1 MIGPQAQQDQNWWMS
16 RMRFRDPITVGQDE
30 AIIRIH
36 IEPTTEQEKII
47 TGNAIAV
54 AGLKI
59 QKTRSAELN
68 LIIEN
73 TNNASSLLRAWRR
86 QDGVGG
92 LELIPANRRYQEGQI
107 SLQSR
112 QINDEQFFHERISNL
127 ENKYHDAKQMFVNFY
142 LHDLA
147 RPQDP
152 PIFAEAQEM
161 VETLLGR
168 KVSVDID
175 ASLFPHILVES
186 PNGHVE
192 IDSLSS
198 GQREIFMTYVGIH
211 STRLNHSII
220 LFDEPDLHLHA
231 SMQKKAIQYLKKY
244 SNSGNQIFL
253 TTHSLDMITETAEES
268 LFHLSPKNGSQLQ
281 KLTAEKEKLKI
292 FQELGASKYTY
303 VNFKKIIFVEGE
315 TDYNIFQKSSMVNPD
330 IRFQKIGGV
339 SKITPEILTNASEI
353 ESFFM
358 IRDRDFLDT
367 DEIEAQERKYNKK
380 VRFLRRHNI
389 ENYILDSDELF
400 EIYQK
405 YGNNEIKT
413 KDAMLEQIKKIADE
427 QFEQIVMN
435 YYNFK
440 NTRDI
445 NPPDLKLS
453 QNENAESGLNRIY
466 QIKEDRIKRSKSN
479 ISSEIQAIRNKLK
492 TNWQTEWI
500 QYCDGKEIL
509 IIFAQKYL
517 SNTKNLDEVRN
528 LVSAMWDAK
537 NILPHDLTS
546 ILNDIANYE
555 AQ

>member
-1 MIGPQAQQDQNWWMS
+1 VKITSIEIKNFRSISNINISNLPNFVVIVGENGVGKSSIFEAIGFVKSMIGPQAQQDQNWWAS
-16 RMRFRDPITVGQDE
+16 RMRLRDPVTIGQKE
-30 AIIRIH
+30 ARIRIH

-47 TGNAIAV
+47 TNNATAI

-59 QKTRSAELN
+59 QKTNSGELN

-73 TNNASSLLRAWRR
+73 TNNASVLLQSWRR
-86 QDGVGG
+86 REGIGG
-92 LELIPANRRYQEGQI
+92 LEIIPANRRYPEGQL

-112 QINDEQFFHERISNL
+112 QLNDEQFFHERISNL

-152 PIFAEAQEM
+152 PIYPEAKEM

-168 KVSVDID
+168 KVSVELDT
-175 ASLFPHILVES
+175 SLFPHILIES
-186 PNGHVE
+186 PDGPVE

-198 GQREIFMTYVGIH
+198 GQRELFMTYVGIY
-211 STRLNHSII
+211 STRLTHSII

-231 SMQKKAIQYLKKY
+231 SMQKKAIQYLRKY
-244 SNSGNQIFL
+244 ANSGNQVFL

-268 LFHLSPKNGSQLQ
+268 LFHLSPTNEKISQLQ
-281 KLTAEKEKLKI
+281 KLTDEKEKLRI

-315 TDYNIFQKSSMVNPD
+315 SDYNIFQKSAMINPD
-330 IRFQKIGGV
+330 IRFQQIGGV
-339 SKITPEILTNASEI
+339 SKITPEVLSNASQI

-367 DEIEAQERKYNKK
+367 NEIEQQERKYNKK
-380 VRFLRRHNI
+380 IYFLRRRNI

-413 KDAMLEQIKKIADE
+413 KTEMLDYLKKIADE
-427 QFEQIVMN
+427 QFEQVIVD

-440 NTRDI
+440 NTRDV
-445 NPPDLKLS
+445 NPPELKLTS
-453 QNENAESGLNRIY
+453 KENAEDGLNRIY
-466 QIKEDRIKRSKSN
+466 QIKEERIKTSKSK
-479 ISSEIQAIRNKLK
+479 ISSEILEIRN
-492 TNWQTEWI
+492 N
-500 QYCDGKEIL
+500 
-509 IIFAQKYL
+509 
-517 SNTKNLDEVRN
+517 
-528 LVSAMWDAK
+528 
-537 NILPHDLTS
+537 
-546 ILNDIANYE
+546 
-555 AQ
+555 